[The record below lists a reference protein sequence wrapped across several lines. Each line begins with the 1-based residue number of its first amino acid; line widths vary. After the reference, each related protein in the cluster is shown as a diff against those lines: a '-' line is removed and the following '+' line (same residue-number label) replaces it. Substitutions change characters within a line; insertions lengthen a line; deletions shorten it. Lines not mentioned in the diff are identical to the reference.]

1 MNPGPITAKK
11 AASRKPTSFHP
22 VRRARCGFLA
32 ELSWAEGM
40 RAICKV

>member
-11 AASRKPTSFHP
+11 AASRNQTIFHP

-32 ELSWAEGM
+32 GVS
-40 RAICKV
+40 